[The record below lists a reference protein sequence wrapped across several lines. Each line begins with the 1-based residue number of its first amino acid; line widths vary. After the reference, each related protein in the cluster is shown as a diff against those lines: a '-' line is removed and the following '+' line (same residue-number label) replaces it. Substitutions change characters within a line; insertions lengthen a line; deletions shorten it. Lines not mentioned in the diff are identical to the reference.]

1 MEFQRSQLEI
11 TKKSL
16 EHYSH
21 ESRPIQITPWSFW
34 NSKLEVPGP
43 GQRGRRGLTG
53 CFPAR
58 GTPAAR
64 VEGRGR
70 FTAPVRTSRCPV
82 LGSGWAVAAA
92 RRSRAGRRRR
102 RMAEAAL

>member
-34 NSKLEVPGP
+34 NSKPEVPGRSEGGAGFDRTIP
-43 GQRGRRGLTG
+43 ASRLTG
-53 CFPAR
+53 
-58 GTPAAR
+58 G
-64 VEGRGR
+64 
-70 FTAPVRTSRCPV
+70 
-82 LGSGWAVAAA
+82 
-92 RRSRAGRRRR
+92 
-102 RMAEAAL
+102 